1 MKIFFCG
8 GPLKSGTTFLQRM
21 LDSHPEISC
30 QPENIFNDLLADFL
44 DLRERYNRKLSNV
57 AKTLGINP
65 VLAKKNAFV
74 DSFYSLIGEFFLNKP
89 ASKKISGINDNYFIL
104 RNSKPVLKFFP
115 KAKIIYIVRNPIDTA
130 LSTWDHFYRLYY
142 ETNNPGYLNWLV
154 TKNKKIDKEF
164 FLYNNSQE
172 WNKDINLIL
181 DAKADSENIKIVRYE
196 DLIINKEI
204 NLIEILDF
212 LGASSS
218 KKIVQKLIDSSSL
231 SMMKINSNNPNFYSK
246 ARLDFGAADLNQK
259 VKRKIVAS
267 TIKNLEKLNY
277 LNDYEEYLSR

>member
-1 MKIFFCG
+1 
-8 GPLKSGTTFLQRM
+8 M

-154 TKNKKIDKEF
+154 NKNKKIDKEF

-172 WNKDINLIL
+172 WNRDINLIL
-181 DAKADSENIKIVRYE
+181 DSKADSENIKIVRYE

-218 KKIVQKLIDSSSL
+218 KEIVQKLIDSSSL
-231 SMMKINSNNPNFYSK
+231 SKMKINSNNPNFYSK

-259 VKRKIVAS
+259 VRSKIISS